1 MKKIFFAPVF
11 AHAQLLV
18 FYMYTDS
25 MESLPRIVDEAPPKL
40 KDTKFMI
47 FIYNVF
53 AISALSTAG
62 VAARIALL
70 NVVGKNDFFPQA
82 TTISVNFIGSFTMGL
97 FVGLSGFDVA
107 YPFMYN
113 ALTVGFCG
121 SFTTFSSWIYAIM
134 HNGNALI
141 EVTTGIT
148 MPFAA
153 FALGTD
159 IAQNITVEVSGRSL
173 SFDKVMVYVTALAS
187 VLTLVLLGAS
197 NSNGPTD
204 TITDTDIISCAL
216 GPIGALTR
224 WGLGILLNNRILSSP
239 EKRTF
244 RLGTLTSNI
253 IAVIVTGAL
262 QKYGGSTQWTT
273 CVLTGIC
280 GSLSTVSSWVADTVS
295 IYEKVSKKW
304 AYFYCGISVS
314 VCVVIMIPF
323 AQ

>member
-1 MKKIFFAPVF
+1 M
-11 AHAQLLV
+11 
-18 FYMYTDS
+18 
-25 MESLPRIVDEAPPKL
+25 
-40 KDTKFMI
+40 
-47 FIYNVF
+47 YNVF

-70 NVVGKNDFFPQA
+70 NAVASENFFPQA

-97 FVGLSGFDVA
+97 LVGLSGFDVG
-107 YPFMYN
+107 YPYMYT

-141 EVTTGIT
+141 EVATGFT

-153 FALGTD
+153 FALGRD
-159 IAQNITVEVSGRSL
+159 ISENFTLDASGRSVY
-173 SFDKVMVYVTALAS
+173 FDKVMVYVTALSS
-187 VLTLVLLGAS
+187 VLTLVLLSAS
-197 NSNGPTD
+197 NSTGPTD

-216 GPIGALTR
+216 GPIGALSR
-224 WGLGILLNNRILSSP
+224 WGLGLLLNNRIMASP
-239 EKRTF
+239 GRKTF

-253 IAVIVTGAL
+253 IAVIITGAL
-262 QKYGGSTQWTT
+262 QKYGGGTQWTT
-273 CVLTGIC
+273 CALTGIC

-304 AYFYCGISVS
+304 GYFYCGISVS
-314 VCVVIMIPF
+314 LCVVIMIPF